1 MPEFDA
7 HKFAKQVTEVAERV
21 ADVSDAARGKARKRS
36 GGLGRWLILPVAGA
50 AVYAAA
56 KRASAAG
63 RSTDG
68 VVRRAEGRAG
78 TPDMDL
84 LNRVK
89 DAAGFA
95 PRDEY
100 ERRDAQPKEKTR
112 AAASSIST
120 RGLDQHRRERVGRRR
135 DSASAT

>member
-36 GGLGRWLILPVAGA
+36 GGLGRWLILPAAGA

-68 VVRRAEGRAG
+68 VVRREGSAG

-89 DAAGFA
+89 DVAGFA

-120 RGLDQHRRERVGRRR
+120 RGLEQHRRERVERRR
-135 DSASAT
+135 NSASAT